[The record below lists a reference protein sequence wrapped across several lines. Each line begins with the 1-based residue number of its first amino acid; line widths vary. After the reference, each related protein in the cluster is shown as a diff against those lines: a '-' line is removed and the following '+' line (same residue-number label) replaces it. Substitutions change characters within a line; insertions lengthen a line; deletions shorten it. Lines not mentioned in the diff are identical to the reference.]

1 MTDGPGVPLLLAL
14 LGLLLSPAAELV
26 IARTLPRLGNL
37 PALRVR
43 ITTAVVNALLFGL
56 LSWRFGFSPELP
68 AFLLLALLGVQLSR
82 IDFTL
87 HLLPNPLILLLLGGG
102 LTLLLVSA
110 VLSPGW
116 PELLRALAGGAILFA
131 GYLILGLIS
140 PGSLG
145 MGDVKLAAPL
155 GLYLGYLGWGQ
166 VLFGGLL
173 GFVVGGVL
181 TVLMLR
187 LRRAEKPAETAHG
200 PAETAHGPAMF
211 LAALGVALFMN

>member
-1 MTDGPGVPLLLAL
+1 MTDGPGVPLLIAL
-14 LGLLLSPAAELV
+14 LGLLLSPTAELV
-26 IARTLPRLGNL
+26 IARTLPRLGGV
-37 PALRVR
+37 PALKVR
-43 ITTAVVNALLFGL
+43 ITTAAVTALLFGL
-56 LSWRFGFSPELP
+56 LAWRFGFSPELP

-82 IDFTL
+82 IDFTV
-87 HLLPNPLILLLLGGG
+87 HLLPNALVLLLFGGG
-102 LTLLLVSA
+102 LVLLLASA
-110 VLSPGW
+110 ALTPGW
-116 PELLRALAGGAILFA
+116 ADLIRALAGGAILFA

-187 LRRAEKPAETAHG
+187 LRSAEKPV
-200 PAETAHGPAMF
+200 ETAHGPAMVV
-211 LAALGVALFMN
+211 AALGVALLMN

>member
-1 MTDGPGVPLLLAL
+1 MTDGPGVPLLIAL
-14 LGLLLSPAAELV
+14 LGLLLSPSAELV
-26 IARTLPRLGNL
+26 IARTLPRLGGT
-37 PALRVR
+37 PALKVR
-43 ITTAVVNALLFGL
+43 ITTAAVTALLFGL
-56 LSWRFGFSPELP
+56 LAWRFGFSPELP

-82 IDFTL
+82 IDFTV
-87 HLLPNPLILLLLGGG
+87 HLLPNALVLLLFGGG
-102 LTLLLVSA
+102 LVLLLASA
-110 VLSPGW
+110 ALTPGW
-116 PELLRALAGGAILFA
+116 ADLIRALAGGAILFA

-187 LRRAEKPAETAHG
+187 LRSAEKPV
-200 PAETAHGPAMF
+200 ETAHGPAMVI
-211 LAALGVALFMN
+211 AALGVALFMN

>member
-1 MTDGPGVPLLLAL
+1 MTIGPGVTLLIAL

-26 IARTLPRLGNL
+26 IAHRLPRLGGL
-37 PALRVR
+37 PARRVR
-43 ITTAVVNALLFGL
+43 ITTAAVTALLFGL
-56 LSWRFGFSPELP
+56 VAWRFGFSSEMP
-68 AFLLLALLGVQLSR
+68 AFLFLALLGVQLSR

-87 HLLPNPLILLLLGGG
+87 HLLPNPLILLLFGGG
-102 LTLLLVSA
+102 LVLLLASA
-110 VLSPGW
+110 ALAPSW
-116 PELLRALAGGAILFA
+116 SQLLRALAGGVILFA

-140 PGSLG
+140 PGSIG

-155 GLYLGYLGWGQ
+155 GLYLGYSGWGQ

-187 LRRAEKPAETAHG
+187 LSRAEKPAETAHG
-200 PAETAHGPAMF
+200 PAMVA
-211 LAALGVALFMN
+211 AALGVALFMN

>member
-1 MTDGPGVPLLLAL
+1 MTDGPGVPLLIAL
-14 LGLLLSPAAELV
+14 LGLLLSPTAELA
-26 IARTLPRLGNL
+26 IARTLPRLGGA
-37 PALRVR
+37 PALKVW
-43 ITTAVVNALLFGL
+43 ITTAAVTALLFGL
-56 LSWRFGFSPELP
+56 LAWRFGFSPELP

-82 IDFTL
+82 IDFTV
-87 HLLPNPLILLLLGGG
+87 HLLPNALVLLLFGGG
-102 LTLLLVSA
+102 LVLLLASA
-110 VLSPGW
+110 ALTPGW
-116 PELLRALAGGAILFA
+116 ADLIRALAGGAILFA

-187 LRRAEKPAETAHG
+187 LRSAEKPV
-200 PAETAHGPAMF
+200 ETAHGPAMVI
-211 LAALGVALFMN
+211 AALGVALFMN

>member
-1 MTDGPGVPLLLAL
+1 MTDGPGVPLLIAL
-14 LGLLLSPAAELV
+14 LGLLLSPTAELV
-26 IARTLPRLGNL
+26 ITRTLPRLGGA
-37 PALRVR
+37 PALKVR
-43 ITTAVVNALLFGL
+43 ITTAAVTALLFGL
-56 LSWRFGFSPELP
+56 LAWRFGFSPELP

-82 IDFTL
+82 IDFTV
-87 HLLPNPLILLLLGGG
+87 HLLPNALVLLLFGGG
-102 LTLLLVSA
+102 LVLLLASA
-110 VLSPGW
+110 ALTPGW
-116 PELLRALAGGAILFA
+116 ADLIRALAGGAILFA

-187 LRRAEKPAETAHG
+187 LRSAEKPV
-200 PAETAHGPAMF
+200 ETAHGPAMVV
-211 LAALGVALFMN
+211 AALGVALLMN

>member
-1 MTDGPGVPLLLAL
+1 MRFEGEYMTNGPVFPLLLAVA
-14 LGLLLSPAAELV
+14 GLLLSPTAEWL
-26 IARTLPRLGNL
+26 IAKRLPRLGDV
-37 PALRVR
+37 PSIKVR
-43 ITTAVVNALLFGL
+43 ITTAAVTALLFGL
-56 LSWRFGFSPELP
+56 LAWRFGFSPELP

-102 LTLLLVSA
+102 LVLFVASA
-110 VLSPGW
+110 ALDPAW
-116 PELLRALAGGAILFA
+116 PELLRALAGGLILFV

-140 PGSLG
+140 PRSLG
-145 MGDVKLAAPL
+145 MGDVKLAAPV
-155 GLYLGYLGWGQ
+155 GLYLGYLGWKQ

-187 LRRAEKPAETAHG
+187 LSRKEKPAETAHG
-200 PAETAHGPAMF
+200 PAMF
-211 LAALGVALFMN
+211 SAALGVILVLQ

>member
-1 MTDGPGVPLLLAL
+1 MTNGPVFPLLLAVA
-14 LGLLLSPAAELV
+14 GLLLSPTAEWL
-26 IARTLPRLGNL
+26 IAKRLPRLGDV
-37 PALRVR
+37 PSIKVR
-43 ITTAVVNALLFGL
+43 ITTAAVTALLFGL
-56 LSWRFGFSPELP
+56 LAWRFGFSPELP

-102 LTLLLVSA
+102 LVLFVASA
-110 VLSPGW
+110 ALDPAW
-116 PELLRALAGGAILFA
+116 PELLRALAGGLILFV

-140 PGSLG
+140 PRSLG
-145 MGDVKLAAPL
+145 MGDVKLAAPV
-155 GLYLGYLGWGQ
+155 GLYLGYLGWKQ

-187 LRRAEKPAETAHG
+187 LSRKEKPAETAHG
-200 PAETAHGPAMF
+200 PAMF
-211 LAALGVALFMN
+211 SAALGVILVLQ

>member
-1 MTDGPGVPLLLAL
+1 MNDGPGVPLLIAL
-14 LGLLLSPAAELV
+14 LGLLLSPTAELV
-26 IARTLPRLGNL
+26 IARTLPRLGGA
-37 PALRVR
+37 PALKVR
-43 ITTAVVNALLFGL
+43 ITTAGVTALLFGL
-56 LSWRFGFSPELP
+56 LAWRFGFSPELP

-82 IDFTL
+82 IDFTV
-87 HLLPNPLILLLLGGG
+87 HLLPNALVLLLFGGG
-102 LTLLLVSA
+102 LVLLLASA
-110 VLSPGW
+110 ALTPGW
-116 PELLRALAGGAILFA
+116 ADLIRALAGGAILFA
-131 GYLILGLIS
+131 GYLILGLFS

-187 LRRAEKPAETAHG
+187 VRSAEKPV
-200 PAETAHGPAMF
+200 ETAHGPAMVV
-211 LAALGVALFMN
+211 AALGVALLMN

>member
-1 MTDGPGVPLLLAL
+1 MTDSLVFPLLVAF
-14 LGLLLSPAAELV
+14 LGLMLSPAVELV
-26 IARTLPRLGNL
+26 IARTLPRLGGL
-37 PALRVR
+37 PAPRVR
-43 ITTAVVNALLFGL
+43 ITTAVVTALLFGL
-56 LSWRFGFSPELP
+56 LAWRFGFSPELP
-68 AFLLLALLGVQLSR
+68 AFILLALLGVQLSR

-87 HLLPNPLILLLLGGG
+87 HLLPNALVLLLLGGG
-102 LTLLLVSA
+102 LALLFASA
-110 VLSPGW
+110 AVTPAWTDLI
-116 PELLRALAGGAILFA
+116 RALAGGAILFA

-181 TVLMLR
+181 TVLMFR
-187 LRRAEKPAETAHG
+187 LRRGEKPAETAHG
-200 PAETAHGPAMF
+200 PAMF
-211 LAALGVALFMN
+211 MAALGVALLMN